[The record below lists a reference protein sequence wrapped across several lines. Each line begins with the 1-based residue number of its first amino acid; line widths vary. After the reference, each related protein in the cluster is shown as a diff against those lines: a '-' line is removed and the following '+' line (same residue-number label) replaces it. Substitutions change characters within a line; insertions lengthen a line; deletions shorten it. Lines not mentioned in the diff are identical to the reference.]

1 MVQEPDVTALLIEVA
16 NGNQAAQEKL
26 VPLVYD
32 QLKSWPAG
40 TCGASD
46 RSIPCR
52 PLLWFMKLI
61 SNWLASILPTGRTAL
76 SSMGLL
82 PN

>member
-1 MVQEPDVTALLIEVA
+1 MTALLIKVA

-26 VPLVYD
+26 VPSLYD
-32 QLKSWPAG
+32 QLKKLARRYMRRE
-40 TCGASD
+40 
-46 RSIPCR
+46 RSEHTLD

-61 SNWLASILPTGRTAL
+61 SNWLASILPTGRTAPRT
-76 SSMGLL
+76 MGLL

>member
-32 QLKSWPAG
+32 QLKKLARRYTQRERSGHTPADHHSG
-40 TCGASD
+40 S
-46 RSIPCR
+46 
-52 PLLWFMKLI
+52 
-61 SNWLASILPTGRTAL
+61 
-76 SSMGLL
+76 
-82 PN
+82 